1 MGEGVRRLEGI
12 RSVIPLKSLWG
23 IRHKWTR
30 HDTILCIGGV
40 MYILLGLSYI
50 MTPPSRNLT
59 IALQA
64 LLRIAPIQFWGGVF
78 ISAGVLALISS
89 RWPPLVET
97 WGYVVLT
104 GISMAWGTAFLT
116 GIVFTDSPR
125 ANIAGFLIFSTF
137 AFLWNRISGL
147 RNPEPTGVI
156 DVARPG

>member
-1 MGEGVRRLEGI
+1 
-12 RSVIPLKSLWG
+12 
-23 IRHKWTR
+23 
-30 HDTILCIGGV
+30 
-40 MYILLGLSYI
+40 MYIMLGLTYVI
-50 MTPPSRNLT
+50 EPSSPNRQV
-59 IALQA
+59 ALQA
-64 LLRIAPIQFWGGVF
+64 LLRIAPIEFWGGVF
-78 ISAGVLALISS
+78 IFAGILAIISS
-89 RWPPLVET
+89 RWPQVVET

-137 AFLWNRISGL
+137 GFLWNRISGL

>member
-1 MGEGVRRLEGI
+1 
-12 RSVIPLKSLWG
+12 VISSKSLWG
-23 IRHKWTR
+23 FRRKWTR

-40 MYILLGLSYI
+40 MYIMLGLTYVI
-50 MTPPSRNLT
+50 EPSSPNRQV
-59 IALQA
+59 ALQA
-64 LLRIAPIQFWGGVF
+64 LLRIAPIEFWGGVF
-78 ISAGVLALISS
+78 IFAGILAIISS
-89 RWPPLVET
+89 RWPQVVET

-137 AFLWNRISGL
+137 GFLWNRISGL